1 MPRALLVAIC
11 LLAINRLVTLPKYE
25 DQAINYHSLLAELS
39 MPGCGNIQRFREFV
53 VRTVLD
59 LVRRVRVFD
68 LLYNIMYVVPAM
80 HPSSCQRTQRGR
92 SDWIT
97 QNYTIGYD

>member
-53 VRTVLD
+53 VRVLD

-68 LLYNIMYVVPAM
+68 LLYNIV
-80 HPSSCQRTQRGR
+80 
-92 SDWIT
+92 
-97 QNYTIGYD
+97 